1 VLEREESKALLS
13 ELRSL
18 QRRRHVEEV
27 NWIDALYR
35 AYVLLLLS
43 LAAVAVLSAIIGDTK
58 VAAATVHDVK
68 RTGVAY
74 VSIAYAV
81 VIAGALRSGSRGGPH
96 TVQPPDV
103 HHLLL
108 APIDRSLVL
117 RGPALRQLRVVVVSG
132 LAAGAIAGNLA
143 FRRLPGEAVEW
154 VLCGAA
160 FGALA
165 AVGAWGVAAS
175 ASSHRLGKWWANGIG
190 LALIA
195 LAGLDLWLRTT
206 IAPTTWVASVAL
218 LPLRTYPVIVL
229 APIVTVG
236 VALYGFLTIAG
247 ISIDAS
253 LHRAALV
260 GQMRF
265 AATVQDL
272 RVVIVLHRQLAL
284 EKPRR
289 RPWVRHRARGNWLP
303 VWRRDWSSI
312 ARWPASRVARV
323 LLLAALAIACCV
335 GAWLGTTPLVVVAG
349 VATFVAA
356 LDITEGLAQELDHP
370 TLVDAHP
377 VQSGRLYLR
386 HLATPV
392 IVLALLAAVPVVTL
406 LALGR
411 GHTTVDVALLTA
423 ITAVIGAC
431 AGAALSIT
439 LGPPNFASQSL
450 MLFPEQIGIIM
461 VARQAVAPLLA
472 IAGFLPLALAV
483 HAMHSDLPIVD
494 TASRAVTPIVIVSG
508 IALGYIG
515 SRKAKTF

>member
-1 VLEREESKALLS
+1 MLEREESKALLA

-27 NWIDALYR
+27 NWVDALYR
-35 AYVLLLLS
+35 AYVLLVLA
-43 LAAVAVLSAIIGDTK
+43 LAAVGVLSAIIGDTK
-58 VAAATVHDVK
+58 VAAATVADVK
-68 RTGVAY
+68 RSGVGY
-74 VSIAYAV
+74 VSLAYAV
-81 VIAGALRSGSRGGPH
+81 VLAGALRSGSRGGPH

-117 RGPALRQLRVVVVSG
+117 RGPALRQLRVVVASG
-132 LAAGAIAGNLA
+132 LVAGAIAGNLA
-143 FRRLPGEAVEW
+143 FRRLPGAAVEW
-154 VLCGAA
+154 VLCGAL

-165 AVGAWGVAAS
+165 ALGAWGVAATAS
-175 ASSHRLGKWWANGIG
+175 AHRIGRWPANGVG
-190 LALIA
+190 LLLLA
-195 LAGLDLWLRTT
+195 LAGVDVWLHTT

-218 LPLRTYPVIVL
+218 LPLRTYPVVVL

-236 VALYGFLTIAG
+236 IAVYGFLTIG
-247 ISIDAS
+247 GLSIDAS
-253 LHRAALV
+253 LRRAALV
-260 GQMRF
+260 GQLRF

-289 RPWVRHRARGNWLP
+289 RPWVRHRSKGNWLP

-312 ARWPASRVARV
+312 ARWPASRIARV
-323 LLLAALAIACCV
+323 LLLAGLATASAM
-335 GAWLGTTPLVVVAG
+335 GAWLGTTPLIVVAG
-349 VATFVAA
+349 IATFVAA
-356 LDITEGLAQELDHP
+356 LDVTEGLAQELDHP
-370 TLVDAHP
+370 TLVDAQP
-377 VQSGRLYLR
+377 VASGRLYLR
-386 HLATPV
+386 HLATPLV
-392 IVLALLAAVPVVTL
+392 VLAVLAAVPVVAL
-406 LALGR
+406 LALG
-411 GHTTVDVALLTA
+411 HADTTIGVALLTA

-439 LGPPNFASQSL
+439 LGPPNFASQAL
-450 MLFPEQIGIIM
+450 MLFPEQIGILM

-483 HAMHSDLPIVD
+483 HAMNSDLPVLD
-494 TASRAVTPIVIVSG
+494 TARGAVTPVVVIAG
-508 IALGYIG
+508 IAIGYIG